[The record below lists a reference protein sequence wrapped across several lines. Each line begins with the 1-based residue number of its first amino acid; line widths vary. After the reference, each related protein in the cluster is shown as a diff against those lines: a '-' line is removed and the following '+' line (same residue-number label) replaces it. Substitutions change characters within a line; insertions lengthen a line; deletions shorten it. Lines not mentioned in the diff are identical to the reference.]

1 MKYYDDGRVGLSFE
15 PSGGTLR
22 FLLEPA
28 TGDHPPF
35 DSVGTLTHW
44 TATVAKI
51 SALRGKLT
59 IRHVWLLS
67 KVLSEMGVEV
77 LYVERAGNHAVPGGE
92 RLTTGDFAGF
102 QRIDVL
108 SVLRRAELRETA

>member
-22 FLLEPA
+22 FLPEPA

-35 DSVGTLTHW
+35 DSVGTLTHLSD
-44 TATVAKI
+44 TVAKL

-59 IRHVWLLS
+59 IRHMALLVR
-67 KVLSEMGVEV
+67 VLDEMGVEV
-77 LYVERAGNHAVPGGE
+77 LYVERAGNHTVPFGQ
-92 RLTTGDFAGF
+92 RMMDGDFAGYWRVEVGQAR
-102 QRIDVL
+102 QRIG
-108 SVLRRAELRETA
+108 AREG

>member
-22 FLLEPA
+22 FLPEPA
-28 TGDHPPF
+28 VGDHPPF
-35 DSVGTLTHW
+35 DSVGTLTHLSDK
-44 TATVAKI
+44 VAKL
-51 SALRGKLT
+51 SGLHGKLT

-108 SVLRRAELRETA
+108 RVLRRAELRETA